1 MPTPTTALLCTP
13 MHSYALLC
21 TPMHSYALLCTP
33 MHSYAL
39 LCTPMHSYAL
49 LCTPMHSYALLCT
62 PMHSYAL
69 LCTPMHSYAHL
80 FHSSNPPYHL
90 YTQYLILCNDTA
102 PVPIEPLPFLP
113 PGYLGPQPTFSNLAL
128 RCATH
133 VDPYVQTTSGV
144 LDIAFGN
151 SADLPAVR
159 MTSQLVYVSAGR
171 SDDVSEYILQQT
183 KLNPVEGTT
192 VIFAL
197 RLPFA
202 GLYKLQVIII
212 FLP

>member
-1 MPTPTTALLCTP
+1 MGEYGLEIYANNPSVDGNALYHAYQVWCLCYIP
-13 MHSYALLC
+13 MHPIYLYAISKQSIPLCLHQPPRSYALLC
-21 TPMHSYALLCTP
+21 TPMHSYALL
-33 MHSYAL
+33 
-39 LCTPMHSYAL
+39 
-49 LCTPMHSYALLCT
+49 
-62 PMHSYAL
+62 
-69 LCTPMHSYAHL
+69 
-80 FHSSNPPYHL
+80 FHSSNPPYSL

-212 FLP
+212 LPSLGLGF